1 MAQLVAQAFKQLIKR
16 FLISIEFLNYQV
28 WVQPINWLDLTPL
41 PLSVFFI
48 TLLNTFPL
56 KIQAHNLFQRQ
67 PPLQPRRCNRPGLL
81 PKRLK
86 IIDVPIQLSC
96 HFSVWTKHKD
106 TLEPKLEI
114 LIYMQDQYLSA
125 TSNVNLSPTQS
136 HNIKILFKCDIWIRL
151 QPRITVMG
159 NRGFTNT
166 LQN

>member
-1 MAQLVAQAFKQLIKR
+1 M
-16 FLISIEFLNYQV
+16 
-28 WVQPINWLDLTPL
+28 QPINWFDLTPP
-41 PLSVFFI
+41 PLSVFPI
-48 TLLNTFPL
+48 TLLSTFL
-56 KIQAHNLFQRQ
+56 HKIQAHYLLQRQ
-67 PPLQPRRCNRPGLL
+67 PPLQSRRCNRPRLL

-86 IIDVPIQLSC
+86 IIDVPVHLSC
-96 HFSVWTKHKD
+96 HFSVWTKHKG

-136 HNIKILFKCDIWIRL
+136 HNIKIVFKCDIWIGS
-151 QPRITVMG
+151 QTRITAVG

>member
-1 MAQLVAQAFKQLIKR
+1 M
-16 FLISIEFLNYQV
+16 
-28 WVQPINWLDLTPL
+28 PP
-41 PLSVFFI
+41 PLSVFRI
-48 TLLNTFPL
+48 ALLSTFTQ
-56 KIQAHNLFQRQ
+56 KIQANNLLQRQ
-67 PPLQPRRCNRPGLL
+67 TSLQSRRCNRPSLL

-86 IIDVPIQLSC
+86 IIDVPIHLSC
-96 HFSVWTKHKD
+96 HFSVWTKHKG